1 VPLLVVALAG
11 VALLIA
17 GVMFLT
23 SPAAVARRE
32 REAARA
38 PAGAE
43 RAVPAAASPAS
54 VENPLRVEVRVVRR
68 SAEPITA
75 EISAV
80 LSPIRSVELAAEVA
94 GRVLAVPAEEHEPVA
109 EGAVLL
115 EFERTFLEA
124 ALERARAQLLRA
136 QAGHGLATTE
146 LDRQR
151 DLAKR
156 HVASTA
162 DLDRA
167 KNQERAAYA
176 GLLDARAAIS
186 DARTRL
192 EKATIRAPFA
202 GVVNALDLEPGAY
215 LQPGQPV
222 AELLDLSAIE
232 VEFGVT
238 DREVVALGVGDRVDL
253 RVDVFPGEWFEGT
266 IAHIGRAADDR
277 THKYPVQAQV
287 PNPDARLLAS
297 MLGHVRFRIGN
308 SQPVIR
314 IPRRAVQR
322 ESQLDYIFV
331 LEGDPSTPTAHRR
344 RITTRPVPF
353 RPELVEVTEGLRDA
367 ERIAVSGIRELREGL
382 RVRVRGDTS

>member
-1 VPLLVVALAG
+1 
-11 VALLIA
+11 
-17 GVMFLT
+17 MFFT

-38 PAGAE
+38 PTRAE
-43 RAVPAAASPAS
+43 RAVPAGGSSAT
-54 VENPLRVEVRVVRR
+54 VENLLLVEVQVALRG
-68 SAEPITA
+68 AEPITA

-80 LSPIRSVELAAEVA
+80 LSPIRSVELAAEVG

-109 EGAVLL
+109 ESAVLL
-115 EFERTFLEA
+115 EIERTFLEA
-124 ALERARAQLLRA
+124 ALERERAQLLRA
-136 QAGHGLATTE
+136 QAGHGLATSE
-146 LDRQR
+146 LERQR
-151 DLAKR
+151 DLAER

-176 GLLDARAAIS
+176 ALLDARAAIS

-202 GVVNALDLEPGAY
+202 GVVNSLDLEPGAY

-222 AELLDLSAIE
+222 AELLDLSAVE
-232 VEFGVT
+232 VQFGVT
-238 DREVVALGVGDRVDL
+238 DREVVALHVGDPVEL
-253 RVDVFPGEWFEGT
+253 WVDVFPEERFEGR
-266 IAHIGRAADDR
+266 IAHIGHAADDR
-277 THKYPVQAQV
+277 TQKYPVEAHV

-297 MLGHVRFRIGN
+297 MLGRVRFRIGS

-331 LEGDPSTPTAHRR
+331 LEGDPDTPTAHRR
-344 RITTRPVPF
+344 RIITRPVPF

-382 RVRVRGDTS
+382 RVRVRGNAL

>member
-1 VPLLVVALAG
+1 
-11 VALLIA
+11 
-17 GVMFLT
+17 
-23 SPAAVARRE
+23 
-32 REAARA
+32 
-38 PAGAE
+38 
-43 RAVPAAASPAS
+43 
-54 VENPLRVEVRVVRR
+54 
-68 SAEPITA
+68 
-75 EISAV
+75 
-80 LSPIRSVELAAEVA
+80 
-94 GRVLAVPAEEHEPVA
+94 VPAEEHEPVT

-136 QAGHGLATTE
+136 KAGHGLATTE
-146 LDRQR
+146 LERQR
-151 DLAKR
+151 DLAER
-156 HVASTA
+156 HVASAA
-162 DLDRA
+162 DLDRV

-176 GLLDARAAIS
+176 ALLDARAAIS

-215 LQPGQPV
+215 LEPGQPV
-222 AELLDLSAIE
+222 VELLDLSAIE

-238 DREVVALGVGDRVDL
+238 DREVVALQVDDPVDL
-253 RVDVFPGEWFEGT
+253 RVDVFPEEWFDGT

-277 THKYPVQAQV
+277 TQKYPVQARV

-297 MLGHVRFRIGN
+297 MLGRVRFRIGS

-344 RITTRPVPF
+344 RVTTRPVPF
-353 RPELVEVTEGLRDA
+353 HPELVEVTEGLRDA

-382 RVRVRGDTS
+382 RVRARGDAS